1 MANFTTHIAVGTI
14 VSGALATLTLAAN
27 VVAPENLVAV
37 TMAGV
42 LGSVLPDIDLKD
54 SRPSRAMFAGLAI
67 FFSFA
72 VLFNA
77 ATQLSIAELWI
88 LWLGTL
94 LAVRY
99 GLHSIFHR
107 ISVHRGIWHSILAA
121 VFCAIVTAIVFYHL
135 LNKPAGVAWLAAA
148 FMFLGYMTHLTLD
161 EIYSVDVMDTR
172 LKSSFGTA
180 LKLFDRR
187 HFYSSVAMAAAT
199 FGAIVLSPPTRTFVD
214 GLGSR
219 DLWSGLEHRL
229 LPTDKWFGLVD
240 GPYLAHRQEA
250 TSPSVETSSIGRSA
264 PEQKVPEAPSP
275 ASAATSESPNAQYV
289 PPADA
294 SAHAIEPTPANGSSG
309 GAAP

>member
-1 MANFTTHIAVGTI
+1 
-14 VSGALATLTLAAN
+14 
-27 VVAPENLVAV
+27 
-37 TMAGV
+37 
-42 LGSVLPDIDLKD
+42 
-54 SRPSRAMFAGLAI
+54 
-67 FFSFA
+67 
-72 VLFNA
+72 
-77 ATQLSIAELWI
+77 
-88 LWLGTL
+88 
-94 LAVRY
+94 
-99 GLHSIFHR
+99 
-107 ISVHRGIWHSILAA
+107 VHRGIWHSILAA

-264 PEQKVPEAPSP
+264 TEQKVPEAPSP

-309 GAAP
+309 GADP

>member
-1 MANFTTHIAVGTI
+1 
-14 VSGALATLTLAAN
+14 
-27 VVAPENLVAV
+27 
-37 TMAGV
+37 
-42 LGSVLPDIDLKD
+42 
-54 SRPSRAMFAGLAI
+54 MFAGLAI

-240 GPYLAHRQEA
+240 GPYLAHRQEV

-264 PEQKVPEAPSP
+264 TEQKVPEAPSP
-275 ASAATSESPNAQYV
+275 ASAATGQSPSDQSV
-289 PPADA
+289 PADA
-294 SAHAIEPTPANGSSG
+294 PAQPIEPQPANGSSG

>member
-229 LPTDKWFGLVD
+229 LPTDKWFGRVD